1 MDEAM
6 NPLTFMAPTS
16 GSSLAKKSVYPKGI
30 TPANF
35 DVVKKTLQTAL
46 DYDWKKTKTVEEL
59 RKATGM
65 TVRDARDIVANE
77 FEGVKRWE
85 DE

>member
-1 MDEAM
+1 M
-6 NPLTFMAPTS
+6 S
-16 GSSLAKKSVYPKGI
+16 KKSAFPKGI

-35 DVVKKTLQTAL
+35 EVVKNTLQTAV

-65 TVRDARDIVANE
+65 TVRDARDIVATE

-85 DE
+85 DD

>member
-1 MDEAM
+1 M
-6 NPLTFMAPTS
+6 S
-16 GSSLAKKSVYPKGI
+16 KKSAVPKGI
-30 TPANF
+30 TTSNF
-35 DVVKKTLQTAL
+35 EVVKNKLQTAV

-65 TVRDARDIVANE
+65 TVRDARDIVASE

>member
-1 MDEAM
+1 M
-6 NPLTFMAPTS
+6 
-16 GSSLAKKSVYPKGI
+16 YPKGI
-30 TPANF
+30 TPSN
-35 DVVKKTLQTAL
+35 VNIVKNTLQTAI

-65 TVRDARDIVANE
+65 TVRDARDLVASE

-85 DE
+85 DDGTS